1 MAGIVGVCSPMPKST
16 MTEEEQER
24 RERLDEKLKDKL
36 DLGRS
41 TPWWPRCDWVDE
53 DKRDWDSRLWDLHQE
68 CEAKD
73 GEITEITEYFVEKF
87 TEIAEKAIPI
97 IDEIE
102 GGKP

>member
-1 MAGIVGVCSPMPKST
+1 

-53 DKRDWDSRLWDLHQE
+53 DKGNWNSLVPDLQQE
-68 CEAKD
+68 YEGKD
-73 GEITEITEYFVEKF
+73 DKITRYFVDKF
-87 TEIAEKAIPI
+87 IDIAEKAIPEI
-97 IDEIE
+97 NDIE
-102 GGKP
+102 G